1 LGDSDVVWAIP
12 LMGRKMPSA
21 TAETE
26 RNCLKL
32 FMTTSRARV
41 EKCLLICLADQQD
54 VGEVTQSPCI
64 LDEAAWF
71 YFLLT

>member
-1 LGDSDVVWAIP
+1 
-12 LMGRKMPSA
+12 MSA
-21 TAETE
+21 
-26 RNCLKL
+26 
-32 FMTTSRARV
+32 
-41 EKCLLICLADQQD
+41 LICLADQQD